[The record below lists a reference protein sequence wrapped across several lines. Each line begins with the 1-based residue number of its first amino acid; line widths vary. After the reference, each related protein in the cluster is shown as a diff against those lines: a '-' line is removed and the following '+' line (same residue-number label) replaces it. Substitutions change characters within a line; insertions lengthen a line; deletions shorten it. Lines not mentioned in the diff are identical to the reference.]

1 MLKLQ
6 KRNKKSATQMLYLIL
21 KTTQD
26 TLVYSI
32 NKPTDFNYFE
42 TMKKKSTLLTEAI
55 ARAKIK
61 QYELKQKADPLVVAQ
76 KRNEKNL
83 EKSWREFLWK

>member
-1 MLKLQ
+1 M
-6 KRNKKSATQMLYLIL
+6 RNTV
-21 KTTQD
+21 T
-26 TLVYSI
+26 
-32 NKPTDFNYFE
+32 KPTDFNYFE

-83 EKSWREFLWK
+83 EKSWLEYFMK